1 MKKVLILMA
10 TYNGAK
16 YLDEQIQSL
25 IEQKNVQVDI
35 LVRDDGSTDNTIEVL
50 NKWKEQNKL
59 EWYKGKHLNVQFG
72 FYDLMERARTRDVD
86 YLAFCD
92 QDDVWDLDKL
102 CIAVEKLEKLC
113 NKSMPAL
120 YYCGQRLVDENMKFI
135 ADHKLNKY
143 RNLRTRFVLSDI
155 AGCTAVFNKA
165 LLYKVLEYKPTYM
178 LMHDTWV
185 LKVCLAVGGNVI
197 VDPEPHMNYRQHG
210 NNTVGLGKGIKSNLK
225 QVRQYIEEYKVEEQ
239 MLELKKGYGK
249 RIVPEYKKLV
259 YYICNYKKNIKYRKK
274 LLNKH
279 YINFC
284 NKGLNLTYFIK
295 IMLKK
300 L

>member
-1 MKKVLILMA
+1 M
-10 TYNGAK
+10 
-16 YLDEQIQSL
+16 
-25 IEQKNVQVDI
+25 
-35 LVRDDGSTDNTIEVL
+35 
-50 NKWKEQNKL
+50 NKWKKQGKL
-59 EWYKGKHLNVQFG
+59 DWYTGKHLNVQYG
-72 FYDLMERARTRDVD
+72 FYDLMEHAAQKDTE
-86 YLAFCD
+86 YIAFCD
-92 QDDVWDLDKL
+92 QDDVWDNDKL
-102 CIAVEKLEKLC
+102 CIAVEELEDKC
-113 NKSMPAL
+113 SQSNPAL
-120 YYCGQRLVDENMKFI
+120 YYCGQRLVDEHMNFLS
-135 ADHKLNKY
+135 DHNLNEY

-155 AGCTAVFNKA
+155 AGCTAVFNTE
-165 LLYKVLEYKPTYM
+165 LLNKVLEYKPEYM

-185 LKVCLAVGGNVI
+185 LKVCLAMGGEVI
-197 VDPEPHMNYRQHG
+197 VDPKPHMNYRQHS

-249 RIVPEYKKLV
+249 SIIPEYKRV
-259 YYICNYKKNIKYRKK
+259 IYYICNYKNNIKCRKK

-295 IMLKK
+295 IMLNK

>member
-1 MKKVLILMA
+1 M
-10 TYNGAK
+10 
-16 YLDEQIQSL
+16 
-25 IEQKNVQVDI
+25 
-35 LVRDDGSTDNTIEVL
+35 
-50 NKWKEQNKL
+50 
-59 EWYKGKHLNVQFG
+59 
-72 FYDLMERARTRDVD
+72 
-86 YLAFCD
+86 
-92 QDDVWDLDKL
+92 
-102 CIAVEKLEKLC
+102 
-113 NKSMPAL
+113 
-120 YYCGQRLVDENMKFI
+120 
-135 ADHKLNKY
+135 
-143 RNLRTRFVLSDI
+143 
-155 AGCTAVFNKA
+155 
-165 LLYKVLEYKPTYM
+165 
-178 LMHDTWV
+178 
-185 LKVCLAVGGNVI
+185 GGNVI

-295 IMLKK
+295 IMLNK

>member
-1 MKKVLILMA
+1 
-10 TYNGAK
+10 
-16 YLDEQIQSL
+16 
-25 IEQKNVQVDI
+25 
-35 LVRDDGSTDNTIEVL
+35 
-50 NKWKEQNKL
+50 
-59 EWYKGKHLNVQFG
+59 
-72 FYDLMERARTRDVD
+72 
-86 YLAFCD
+86 
-92 QDDVWDLDKL
+92 
-102 CIAVEKLEKLC
+102 
-113 NKSMPAL
+113 
-120 YYCGQRLVDENMKFI
+120 MKFI
-135 ADHKLNKY
+135 ANHKLNKY

-274 LLNKH
+274 LLNKK

-295 IMLKK
+295 VMLNK

>member
-1 MKKVLILMA
+1 MNFLSDH
-10 TYNGAK
+10 N
-16 YLDEQIQSL
+16 
-25 IEQKNVQVDI
+25 
-35 LVRDDGSTDNTIEVL
+35 L
-50 NKWKEQNKL
+50 NE
-59 EWYKGKHLNVQFG
+59 
-72 FYDLMERARTRDVD
+72 
-86 YLAFCD
+86 
-92 QDDVWDLDKL
+92 
-102 CIAVEKLEKLC
+102 
-113 NKSMPAL
+113 
-120 YYCGQRLVDENMKFI
+120 
-135 ADHKLNKY
+135 Y

-155 AGCTAVFNKA
+155 AGCTAVFNTE
-165 LLYKVLEYKPTYM
+165 LLNKVLEYKPEYM

-185 LKVCLAVGGNVI
+185 LKVCLAMGGEVI
-197 VDPEPHMNYRQHG
+197 VDPKPHMNYRQHS

-249 RIVPEYKKLV
+249 SIIPEYKRV
-259 YYICNYKKNIKYRKK
+259 IYYICNYKNNIKCRKK

-295 IMLKK
+295 IMLNK

>member
-259 YYICNYKKNIKYRKK
+259 
-274 LLNKH
+274 
-279 YINFC
+279 
-284 NKGLNLTYFIK
+284 
-295 IMLKK
+295 
-300 L
+300 

>member
-1 MKKVLILMA
+1 MKKVLVLMA
-10 TYNGAK
+10 TYNGAR

-25 IEQKNVQVDI
+25 IDQKNVELEI
-35 LVRDDGSTDNTIEVL
+35 LVRDDGSTDNTINVL
-50 NKWKEQNKL
+50 NKWKKQGKL
-59 EWYKGKHLNVQFG
+59 DWYTGKHLNVQYG
-72 FYDLMERARTRDVD
+72 FYDLMEHAAQKDTE
-86 YLAFCD
+86 YIAFCD
-92 QDDVWDLDKL
+92 QDYVWDNDKL
-102 CIAVEKLEKLC
+102 CIAVEELEDKC
-113 NKSMPAL
+113 SQSNPAL
-120 YYCGQRLVDENMKFI
+120 YYCGQRLVDEHMNFLS
-135 ADHKLNKY
+135 DHSLNEY

-155 AGCTAVFNKA
+155 AGCTAVFNTE
-165 LLYKVLEYKPTYM
+165 LLNKVLEYKPEYM

-185 LKVCLAVGGNVI
+185 LKVCLAMGGEVI
-197 VDPEPHMNYRQHG
+197 VDPKPHMNYRQHS

-249 RIVPEYKKLV
+249 SIIPEYKRV
-259 YYICNYKKNIKYRKK
+259 IYYICNYKNNIKCRKK
-274 LLNKH
+274 LLSKH

-295 IMLKK
+295 IMLNK